1 MRTAECRPYSA
12 KETEIGMNIIL
23 GSKSPRR
30 SELLTK
36 LGVAFEVLAA
46 DVDESTA
53 PELSA
58 GEAVAQISARKA
70 AVTARLAGP
79 DDLIVC
85 ADTVVVLDD
94 RVMGKPKTPAEA
106 REMLTAL
113 SGRTHEVLT
122 GLTVR
127 RGEQAVTVVE
137 CTRVTF
143 RALLPREIE
152 TYIAS
157 GEPMDK
163 AGSYGIQG
171 LAASFVSHL
180 DGDYFNVMG
189 LPLCALTGILRRFGV
204 RVLGA

>member
-1 MRTAECRPYSA
+1 
-12 KETEIGMNIIL
+12 MNIIL

-30 SELLTK
+30 RELLKK
-36 LGVAFEVLAA
+36 LGVAFRVLTAE
-46 DVDESTA
+46 VDETTA
-53 PELSA
+53 PGLSA
-58 GEAVAQISARKA
+58 GEAVTQISARKA
-70 AVTARLAGP
+70 AATAELADP

-85 ADTVVVLDD
+85 ADTVVVLDG

-106 REMLTAL
+106 RDMLTAL

-127 RGEQAVTVVE
+127 RAEQAVTVVE

-171 LAASFVSHL
+171 LAESFVSHL

-189 LPLCALTGILRRFGV
+189 LPLCALTGILRSFGV